1 MREDRVS
8 RTVLENGLAVLIK
21 EMHHAPVATF
31 WIFYR
36 VGSRN
41 EVAGTTGIS
50 HWTEHMM
57 FKGTPTF
64 PNGVLDRMISRVGGQ
79 WNAYTFF
86 DFTAY
91 FETMPAGEID
101 LSLRIESDRMA
112 NSLFDPDE
120 VASERTV
127 IISER
132 QGAENSPLFLL
143 SEEVRAA
150 AYRVHPYHH
159 QVIGDMADLETIT
172 REDLY
177 AHYRQYYHPANAIA
191 VAVGDLDAERTL
203 GRIEELYG
211 GLAAG
216 PLPPPVQRA
225 EPEQKGERRVN
236 VHGEGETAYLLAAY
250 RAPRATDPD
259 FFPLTVL
266 GSILL
271 GASGMSLLGGGGS
284 NKSSRLYKA
293 LVEADLAANVGGGT
307 TPMIDP
313 TLYTISATVR
323 AGRTLAEV
331 EAALDAEI
339 DALFSE
345 RPVTEEELEK
355 AIKRSK
361 AAFAFSSESVTNQG
375 FWLGFSEL
383 TAGSYGWFEE
393 YIPNLERV
401 SLDDVMRVAAS
412 TLSRRQRTM
421 GWYLPENGSGEAA
434 AGQPGLPGEDL

>member
-1 MREDRVS
+1 
-8 RTVLENGLAVLIK
+8 LIK

-31 WIFYR
+31 WVFYR

-41 EVAGTTGIS
+41 EVPGITGIS
-50 HWTEHMM
+50 HWAEHMM

-64 PNGVLDRMISRVGGQ
+64 PGGVLDRAISRVGGQ

-101 LSLRIESDRMA
+101 LGFRIEADRMA
-112 NSLFDPDE
+112 NSIFDPDE
-120 VASERTV
+120 VVSERTV

-143 SEEVRAA
+143 SEEVRGA

-177 AHYRQYYHPANAIA
+177 GHYQQYYHPGNAIA
-191 VAVGDLDAERTL
+191 VAVGDLDTEKTL
-203 GRIEELYG
+203 NRIRELYG
-211 GLAAG
+211 ALG
-216 PLPPPVQRA
+216 PGPTPPPVHRT

-236 VHGEGETAYLLAAY
+236 VHGEGETAYLMAAY

-284 NKSSRLYKA
+284 NRSSRLYKA
-293 LVEADLAANVGGGT
+293 LVETDLAANVGGGT
-307 TPMIDP
+307 TPMVDP
-313 TLYTISATVR
+313 TLYSITATVR
-323 AGRTLAEV
+323 SGRTLAEV

-339 DALFSE
+339 DALFDG
-345 RPVTEEELEK
+345 RPVTEQELEK

-361 AAFAFSSESVTNQG
+361 AAFAFNSESVTNQG

-383 TAGSYGWFEE
+383 TTGSYRWFQD
-393 YIPNLERV
+393 YIENLEQV
-401 SLDDVMRVAAS
+401 TLEDVRRVAGG
-412 TLSRRQRTM
+412 LFDRRKRTI
-421 GWYLPENGSGEAA
+421 GWYVPEIETTTARRSGSPE
-434 AGQPGLPGEDL
+434 EK

>member
-1 MREDRVS
+1 MEDDRVL
-8 RTVLENGLAVLIK
+8 RTVLDNGLTVLIK

-31 WIFYR
+31 WVFYR

-41 EVAGTTGIS
+41 EVPGTTGIS

-57 FKGTPTF
+57 FKGTPAF
-64 PNGVLDRMISRVGGQ
+64 PGGVLDRLVSRVGGQ
-79 WNAYTFF
+79 WNAYTFY

-91 FETMPAGEID
+91 FETMPAAEID

-112 NSLFDPDE
+112 NSIFDPDE

-132 QGAENSPLFLL
+132 HGAENSPLFLL

-150 AYRVHPYHH
+150 AFRVHPYHH
-159 QVIGDMADLETIT
+159 EIIGDMADLETIS
-172 REDLY
+172 RDDLY
-177 AHYRQYYHPANAIA
+177 AHYRRYYHPANAIVA
-191 VAVGDLDAERTL
+191 AVGDLDTDATL
-203 GRIEELYG
+203 GRIRELYG
-211 GLAAG
+211 ELAAG
-216 PLPPPVQRA
+216 PLPPPLHRV

-236 VHGEGETAYLLAAY
+236 VHGEGETAFLMAGY

-271 GASGMSLLGGGGS
+271 GATGISLLGGGGS
-284 NKSSRLYKA
+284 NKSSRLYRA
-293 LVEADLAANVGGGT
+293 LVETDLAASVGGGT

-313 TLYTISATVR
+313 TLSTISATVR

-339 DALFSE
+339 GALFTE
-345 RPVTEEELEK
+345 RPVTEDELNK

-383 TAGSYGWFEE
+383 AAGSYRWFQN
-393 YIPNLERV
+393 YIQNLEQVR
-401 SLDDVMRVAAS
+401 LDDVMRVAA
-412 TLSRRQRTM
+412 TYLSRRQRTM
-421 GWYLPENGSGEAA
+421 GWYRPED
-434 AGQPGLPGEDL
+434 EDRKATPRRTGPREEIL

>member
-1 MREDRVS
+1 MKEDGVL
-8 RTVLENGLAVLIK
+8 RTVLENGLTVLIK
-21 EMHHAPVATF
+21 EMHHAPVATS
-31 WIFYR
+31 WVFYR

-79 WNAYTFF
+79 WNAYTFY

-143 SEEVRAA
+143 QEEVRAA

-172 REDLY
+172 RDDLY
-177 AHYRQYYHPANAIA
+177 SHYRRYYHPANAIA
-191 VAVGDLDAERTL
+191 VAVGDVEAESMLD
-203 GRIEELYG
+203 RIRELYG

-216 PLPPPVQRA
+216 PLPPPVRRA

-250 RAPRATDPD
+250 RAPSATDPD

-293 LVEADLAANVGGGT
+293 LVETDLAANVGGGT

-331 EAALDAEI
+331 EGALDTEI
-339 DALFSE
+339 EALFGD

-383 TAGSYGWFEE
+383 TAATYEWFQE
-393 YIPNLERV
+393 YVQKLERV
-401 SLDDVMRVAAS
+401 TLDDVMRVAAS
-412 TLSRRQRTM
+412 NLNRRRRTM

-434 AGQPGLPGEDL
+434 DSQAGLREEDL